1 MAHVFDYSG
10 SRLALGQGMSQ
21 DDLFFGW
28 FNGAQALPAEYWVGN
43 GALNGSVSWWETD
56 YSVSPP
62 RDYIVTGRTLL
73 DAYGNDQ
80 VAPPR
85 QAFFP
90 VPSAATHGAEAPEAY
105 FGHGGDLVL
114 SAVYEGYSWG
124 SYLAFS
130 GLAAPG
136 RSLGA
141 HPTAPYAGYVDAG
154 WGMRALAEAANAA
167 FRQDLVALAETSL
180 AEVGVIHVRAWN
192 DRPQR
197 ADDFVLSYTPD
208 GDTRLVVG
216 DLVDFDLPQN
226 SPGYGQILPHA
237 DLFRGEDVTL
247 ILTAG
252 DDQMFFNTLPA
263 RLLTIRMGDGDDYLG
278 LGNDTAGTGG
288 RGHLPLALVVEGGA
302 GADMIWVS
310 AALQTTLSGGAG
322 NDDLFATGSGL
333 PAGSRVVLMGGNGN
347 DVLRGDGI
355 DSKMDGGAGDDLVTG
370 GTGADTLRG
379 GSGKDFL
386 SDLTA
391 SDMSLSRYFGASN
404 ILIADDGNDDLWGG
418 AGDDSLYG
426 GAGADTLWGV
436 LGDDVLSGGQGAD
449 VYEWSTTYQW
459 FDVPLGDDTLID
471 TGGLISLSE
480 GFAPFSQI
488 GADLMIRVG
497 QDLLIGR
504 PGVSSLRITGFY
516 DNPLAW
522 AGAVDQGLGPLRD
535 PDVIRMGV
543 ARGLEQTARLGDGG
557 DDVLRLAGAATVAGL
572 AGDDRIIGSA
582 GADLGFGDAGDD
594 RLEGRSGR
602 DSLLGGDGHDL
613 LDGGDQ
619 IDLLAG
625 NQGNDRLLGGL
636 GGDTLYGGGGNDTLS
651 GGAGS
656 DVLAGGAGNDR
667 LTGGAGADR
676 FEFVMGFQADRITDL
691 DRSDQIV
698 ISGHMLAGM
707 SGASPDNIVNS
718 LVQFAEIIDG
728 SLVLDFG
735 SGDLIVIEG
744 VTNRALVLATLLIS
758 DSF

>member
-10 SRLALGQGMSQ
+10 SRLALGRVMSQ

-28 FNGAQALPAEYWVGN
+28 FHGAQALPAEYWVGN

-73 DAYGNDQ
+73 DAYGGDQ
-80 VAPPR
+80 IAPQR
-85 QAFFP
+85 QAFLP
-90 VPSAATHGAEAPEAY
+90 VQSAATHQAEAPEAY

-114 SAVYEGYSWG
+114 SAVYEEYSWG

-130 GLAAPG
+130 GLAAPA

-141 HPTAPYAGYVDAG
+141 HPSEPYAGYADAG
-154 WGMRALAEAANAA
+154 RGLRALADAANAA
-167 FRQDLVALAETSL
+167 FRLDLVALAGTSL
-180 AEVGVIHVRAWN
+180 AEVGVIHVRAWS

-197 ADDFVLSYTPD
+197 ADDFVLAYTPD
-208 GDTRLVVG
+208 GDTRVEVG
-216 DLVDFDLPQN
+216 DLVDFDLPN
-226 SPGYGQILPHA
+226 SAGYGQILPHA
-237 DLFRGEDVTL
+237 DLFRGENVTM

-252 DDQMFFNTLPA
+252 DDRMYFSTLPA
-263 RLLTIRMGDGDDYLG
+263 RLLTIRMGDGNDYLS

-288 RGHLPLALVVEGGA
+288 RNHLPLALAVEGEA
-302 GADMIWVS
+302 GDDMIWVS
-310 AALQTTLSGGAG
+310 AALQTTLSGGTG
-322 NDDLFATGSGL
+322 NDDLSATGSGL
-333 PAGSRVVLMGGNGN
+333 PAGSRVVLLGGNG
-347 DVLRGDGI
+347 DDILRGDGI
-355 DSKMDGGAGDDLVTG
+355 NSKMDGGAGDDLVTG

-386 SDLTA
+386 SDLTIV
-391 SDMSLSRYFGASN
+391 DMSGSRYFGASN
-404 ILIADDGNDDLWGG
+404 ILIADEGNDDLWGA

-436 LGDDVLSGGQGAD
+436 LGDDVLSGGQGTD
-449 VYEWSTTYQW
+449 IYEWSTTYQG
-459 FDVPLGDDTLID
+459 FDAPLGDDTLID
-471 TGGLISLSE
+471 NGGLISLSN
-480 GFAPFSQI
+480 GFAPFLQI
-488 GADLMIRVG
+488 GADLMIRIG

-516 DNPLAW
+516 DNPKSW
-522 AGAVDQGLGPLRD
+522 AGAVDQGFGPLRD
-535 PDVIRMGV
+535 PDVIRMGI
-543 ARGLEQTARLGDGG
+543 ARELEQTARLGSGG
-557 DDVLRLAGAATVAGL
+557 NDVLRLAGAAAVAGR
-572 AGDDRIIGSA
+572 AGDDRILGSA
-582 GADLGFGDAGDD
+582 AADLVFGDYGDD
-594 RLEGRSGR
+594 RLEGRRGR
-602 DSLLGGDGHDL
+602 DRLLGGDGHDL

-619 IDLLAG
+619 VDLLAG
-625 NQGNDRLLGGL
+625 NQGNDRLLGGM
-636 GGDTLYGGGGNDTLS
+636 GSDALYGGGANDTLL
-651 GGAGS
+651 GGAGD

-707 SGASPDNIVNS
+707 SGASPDNIV
-718 LVQFAEIIDG
+718 QFAEIIDG

-735 SGDLIVIEG
+735 SGDLIVFEG
-744 VTNRALVLATLLIS
+744 ITNRALIHATLLIGYN
-758 DSF
+758 F